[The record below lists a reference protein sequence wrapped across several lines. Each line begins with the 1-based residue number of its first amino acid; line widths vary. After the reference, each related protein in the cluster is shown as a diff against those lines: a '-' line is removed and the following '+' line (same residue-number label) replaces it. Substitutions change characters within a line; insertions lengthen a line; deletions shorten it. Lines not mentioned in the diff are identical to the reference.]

1 MQTHSLETFFW
12 VSRLSSFR
20 RAAEQLN
27 ISQPT
32 VSARIQGLEKEL
44 GVTLL
49 HRDQSLTLTE
59 QGHELLDYA
68 RKVLRLT
75 EDLSFHKGTQPAE
88 ARLRIGANG
97 PVTATWLMPLTT
109 RLEET
114 QPGLRLE
121 IEVNQSAT
129 LLQHL
134 ATDQLDLGFLSEDP
148 HDPRLR
154 VERIGVYKMVWVA
167 KPGLSSSHLSDA
179 ELMASPII
187 SYGWQSPIHDH
198 THAPAFSV
206 ARHRRFLHTDSL
218 FMMIR
223 LVIDGAGLALLPHAA
238 IANELASGAL
248 VIVEVETKPMDLPLL
263 AARPRSKRST
273 LVDHA
278 LTLAKEL
285 MPAASPISP
294 SIGRYS
300 STVAP

>member
-20 RAAEQLN
+20 RAAERLN

-32 VSARIQGLEKEL
+32 VSARIQGLEEEL

-49 HRDQSLTLTE
+49 HRDRSLTLTE

-75 EDLSFHKGTQPAE
+75 EDLSFHKGALPVET
-88 ARLRIGANG
+88 RLRIGANG
-97 PVTATWLMPLTT
+97 PVAATWLMTLAT
-109 RLEET
+109 RLEHA
-114 QPGLRLE
+114 QPSLRLE

-134 ATDQLDLGFLSEDP
+134 ATDQLDLAFLSEDP
-148 HDPRLR
+148 QDPRLR
-154 VERIGVYKMVWVA
+154 LERIGAYKMVWVA
-167 KPGLSSSHLSDA
+167 KPGLSTTRLSDT
-179 ELMASPII
+179 ELGTCPII

-198 THAPAFSV
+198 THAPAFGT

-223 LVIDGAGLALLPHAA
+223 LAIEGAGLALLPHAA
-238 IANELASGAL
+238 ILRELAEGQL
-248 VIVEVETKPMDLPLL
+248 VIVEVETKAIDLPLL
-263 AARPRSKRST
+263 AARPRSKRS
-273 LVDHA
+273 A
-278 LTLAKEL
+278 LADQALALAKTL
-285 MPAASPISP
+285 MP
-294 SIGRYS
+294 RN
-300 STVAP
+300 VKN